1 MRPGVSPTTFLCC
14 AICPLNKVKLFA
26 ALLFMKI
33 SFLREEGGGGGW
45 PPLGEW
51 VSGPEM
57 VVTATKLKIPHP
69 HSARL

>member
-33 SFLREEGGGGGW
+33 SFLKEEGGGVATFGRM
-45 PPLGEW
+45 GEW
-51 VSGPEM
+51 
-57 VVTATKLKIPHP
+57 T
-69 HSARL
+69 

>member
-33 SFLREEGGGGGW
+33 SFLREEGGGGVATFGRM
-45 PPLGEW
+45 GE
-51 VSGPEM
+51 G
-57 VVTATKLKIPHP
+57 T
-69 HSARL
+69 